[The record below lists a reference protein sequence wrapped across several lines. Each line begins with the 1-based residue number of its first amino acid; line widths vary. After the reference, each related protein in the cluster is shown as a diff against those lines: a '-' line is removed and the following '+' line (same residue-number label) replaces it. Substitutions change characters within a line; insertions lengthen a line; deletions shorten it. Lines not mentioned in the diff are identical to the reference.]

1 MISVLNKAKNSFKD
15 DLEFLNISHENFL
28 ERMIGVYGAETSF
41 GRDKNFLKT
50 GKSETNVRGELQTTF
65 KTFTDTLGP
74 KGNFGPMMAKAAG
87 YDIKKLRSMSRKQ
100 LEKIL
105 YKPDFNY
112 LAGAAI
118 MLYKL
123 QYKKDK

>member
-1 MISVLNKAKNSFKD
+1 MISVLNNAKDSFKD
-15 DLEFLNISHENFL
+15 DLKFLNISHEDFV
-28 ERMIGVYGAETSF
+28 ERMVGVYGAETSF

-50 GKSETNVRGELQTTF
+50 GQSETGVKGDLQTTF
-65 KTFTDTLGP
+65 KTFKDTL
-74 KGNFGPMMAKAAG
+74 KVNGNFGPMMAKAAG
-87 YDIKKLRSMSRKQ
+87 YDLNKLRSMNQKQ
-100 LEKIL
+100 LEKVL

-123 QYKKDK
+123 QYKN